1 MEKYEVIVLGGGTA
15 GMIAATASA
24 RSGARTLLVERDG
37 YLGGTATWGIPFL
50 GFFSGNGT
58 QVVGGLPQEL
68 VDRMIELGGSM
79 GHARG
84 GTWSTGERKI
94 DYEFSLTPFDPEYL
108 KMASQEM
115 ALEAGV
121 DLMFQAILCD
131 VQTDNAKVKTIDVIT
146 VEGKKSVSAKI
157 FIDCTGDA
165 MLTWMAGFPTEMRGR
180 GNMQN
185 VSHMIRLANV
195 DVDRMVQ
202 CLQEDAEIKGIQ
214 DWHIRLVRG
223 KLVDSEE
230 EGYVHVAGKAQL
242 WDDRP
247 PLTFTGVRW
256 RKDEMSFNITRTTN
270 IDPTIAEDITRAE
283 ISERKNV
290 KNVVKAFRENI
301 PGFEKAYLAFSSIRV
316 GIREGRRIKGLYTLT
331 EDEVVNQS
339 EFEDGIARGAYP
351 IDIHDPKGGNTQFT
365 FIKEG
370 GSYALPYR
378 CLIPE
383 GSANLIVAG
392 RCASSTGKAL
402 GSVRLMACCMAQG
415 QAAGTAAAIAVKDDV
430 NPADVNISQLKEK
443 LIDAG
448 AILTVRV

>member
-1 MEKYEVIVLGGGTA
+1 MEKYDVIVLGGGTA

-24 RSGARTLLVERDG
+24 RNGAQTLLVERDG

-58 QVVGGLPQEL
+58 KVVGGLPQEL
-68 VDRMIELGGSM
+68 VDRMVERGGSM

-84 GTWSTGERKI
+84 GTWSTGEKKI
-94 DYEFSLTPFDPEYL
+94 DYEFSLTPYDPEYL

-115 ALEAGV
+115 VLDAGV
-121 DLMFQAILCD
+121 HLMFQSVLCD
-131 VQTDNAKVKTIDVIT
+131 VQMDGSKVRSIDVMT
-146 VEGKKSVSAKI
+146 VEGKKSLEAKI

-165 MLTWMAGFPTEMRGR
+165 MLTWMAGCPTEMRGR
-180 GNMQN
+180 GTMQN
-185 VSHMIRLANV
+185 VSHIIRLANV

-202 CLQEDAEIKGIQ
+202 CLQGDAQIKGIK

-223 KLVDSEE
+223 RLVDSYE

-242 WDDRP
+242 WDDLA

-270 IDPTIAEDITRAE
+270 IDPTNAEDITKAE
-283 ISERKNV
+283 ISERRNV
-290 KNVVKAFRENI
+290 DSVVKAFRENI
-301 PGFEKAYLAFSSIRV
+301 PGFEKAYLTFSSVRV

-331 EDEVVNQS
+331 EEDVINQG

-378 CLIPE
+378 CLIPQKSE
-383 GSANLIVAG
+383 NLMVAG

-415 QAAGTAAAIAVKDDV
+415 QAAGTAAAIAVKHDK
-430 NPADVNISQLKEK
+430 NPADVNIPQLREQ
-443 LIDAG
+443 LINDG
-448 AILTVRV
+448 AILTV